1 MSHLVLI
8 GLMGSGKTTVGRLV
22 AGALGRPFLDNDAM
36 LQRRSGS
43 SARDIEE
50 GAGPDVLHDQ
60 EAAVLLDALATP
72 QPAVIAA
79 AAGAVL
85 HPGVVAA
92 LRGLDVVYLRATPA
106 VLAARLEAERRAAI
120 DDQHRP
126 FVDEVGEDAEAVL
139 RAQFDARDPGFRRAA
154 TLTVDAD
161 APAETVVSEITSAV
175 AR

>member
-22 AGALGRPFLDNDAM
+22 AAALRCPFLDNDAM
-36 LQRRSGS
+36 LQSRSGT

-72 QPAVIAA
+72 QTAVIAA

-85 HPGVVAA
+85 QPRVVAA
-92 LRGLDVVYLRATPA
+92 LRGQDVVYLRATPA
-106 VLAARLEAERRAAI
+106 MLAARLEAEQRTAT
-120 DDQHRP
+120 DDHHRP
-126 FVDEVGEDAEAVL
+126 FLDEVGEDPETVL
-139 RAQFDARDPGFRRAA
+139 RAQFDARDQGFRRAA

-161 APAETVVSEITSAV
+161 APAETVASEITSAV